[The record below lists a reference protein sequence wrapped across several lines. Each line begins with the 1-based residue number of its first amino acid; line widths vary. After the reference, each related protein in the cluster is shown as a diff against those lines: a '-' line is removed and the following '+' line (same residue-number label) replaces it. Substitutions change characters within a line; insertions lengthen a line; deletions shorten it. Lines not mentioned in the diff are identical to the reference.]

1 MLKNAKQKE
10 EKIRVAKKKLISMI
24 REMLSVYSKR
34 RGYLLHFEFQNLR
47 ELKNLGAWKQTWEN
61 FLILVLQ
68 WGK

>member
-1 MLKNAKQKE
+1 
-10 EKIRVAKKKLISMI
+10 MI
-24 REMLSVYSKR
+24 REMLSVYNKR
-34 RGYLLHFEFQNLR
+34 RRYLLHFEFQNLR

>member
-1 MLKNAKQKE
+1 MSKSAKQKE
-10 EKIRVAKKKLISMI
+10 EKMRVVISTI
-24 REMLSVYSKR
+24 REILSVYSKR

-68 WGK
+68 

>member
-1 MLKNAKQKE
+1 
-10 EKIRVAKKKLISMI
+10 MI